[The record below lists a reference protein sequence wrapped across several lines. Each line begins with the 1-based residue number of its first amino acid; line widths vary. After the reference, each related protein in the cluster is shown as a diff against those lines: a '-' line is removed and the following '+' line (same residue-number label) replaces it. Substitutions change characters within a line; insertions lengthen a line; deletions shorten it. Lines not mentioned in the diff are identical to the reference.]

1 MPLPYFTIKPDT
13 QLHIYIYIP
22 IVNLTLNLV
31 IKPRSNP
38 LPLSNSSKSR
48 PPSPAAPPSNTSRP
62 WRISIRPLA
71 VQRAALPLRY
81 LQADLPSS
89 TTTQPAPI
97 QAAIIHS
104 AAPSFGSGNTPPHQQ
119 PWLSFP
125 AGAAAR
131 AAAQPPDRIPPLQ
144 AGSQQPAATHATA
157 SSSPCWPRTSDGS
170 QIHGSP
176 SPCATCS
183 RARSRPAPRPLR
195 RDLHPST
202 SGRVTPLDAAPVLAL
217 PNSQTIISAQQ
228 DSEEQPKSAAD
239 PDSARVQA
247 SSEFF

>member
-1 MPLPYFTIKPDT
+1 MAH
-13 QLHIYIYIP
+13 LH
-22 IVNLTLNLV
+22 
-31 IKPRSNP
+31 
-38 LPLSNSSKSR
+38 
-48 PPSPAAPPSNTSRP
+48 PSTSG
-62 WRISIRPLA
+62 
-71 VQRAALPLRY
+71 LPLRY

-202 SGRVTPLDAAPVLAL
+202 SGRVTPLMLHLSWRFPTARRSSARSRTAKNSPNLQQIQIQREFRRAASSSDPRQPVVRDQHGSL
-217 PNSQTIISAQQ
+217 PQHLGYRPMQS
-228 DSEEQPKSAAD
+228 DSEELHHSD
-239 PDSARVQA
+239 RNGDSPGDDQIPQCECLFLLL
-247 SSEFF
+247 SFIK